1 MKDESNKR
9 FKFGENW
16 KNYLASINDEKITLS
31 TAAISNFL
39 KIDNLSGKSFL
50 DAGSGSG
57 LSSLSAWKLGAEVI
71 SFDYDKDSVECTS
84 KLKEKYSKND
94 SKWNVLQ
101 GSVLDKYFLKTLGEF
116 DIVYSWGVLHHTGDI
131 NQALNNITIPIK
143 EEGLL
148 FIAIYNDQGMIS
160 EYWRII
166 KKIYNTHVL
175 FKILLIMIYS
185 PYFIFARKLFHII
198 RGKKNIRG
206 MSLWHDMLDWL
217 GGYPFEVSTPENV
230 TLYFTKKGY
239 SLIKTHLCGKKMGCN
254 EFLFRKNASRT
265 I

>member
-1 MKDESNKR
+1 MKNKR
-9 FKFGENW
+9 FYFGRNW
-16 KNYLASINDEKITLS
+16 KNFFKLIDSEKINLS
-31 TAAISNFL
+31 QEALTKFL
-39 KIDNLSGKSFL
+39 ELESLSGKLFL

-57 LSSLSAWKLGAEVI
+57 LSSLAARKLGAEVI
-71 SFDYDKDSVECTS
+71 SFDYDKDSVECTR
-84 KLKEKYSKND
+84 KLKEKYFRND
-94 SKWNVLQ
+94 PKWNVLQ
-101 GSVLDKYFLKTLGEF
+101 GSVLDKNFLKTLGEF

-131 NQALNNITIPIK
+131 NQALNNITIPMK
-143 EEGLL
+143 EGGLL

-175 FKILLIMIYS
+175 FKILLIIIYS

-198 RGKKNIRG
+198 RSKKNIRG
-206 MSLWHDMLDWL
+206 MNLWHDMLDWL
-217 GGYPFEVSTPENV
+217 GGYPFEVSTPENI
-230 TLYFTKKGY
+230 TLYFTKKEY

-254 EFLFRKNASRT
+254 EFLFIKNASRT